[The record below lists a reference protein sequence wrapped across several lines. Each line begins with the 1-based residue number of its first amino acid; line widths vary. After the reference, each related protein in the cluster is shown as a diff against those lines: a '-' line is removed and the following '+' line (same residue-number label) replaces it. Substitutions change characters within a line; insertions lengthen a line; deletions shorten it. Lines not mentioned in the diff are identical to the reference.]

1 LKGGEK
7 VQVGGLGFI
16 NTITS
21 SGKNPSTSEG
31 FGFADHLGSIMGSG
45 IISQKGDSINSSS
58 VGSLNQE
65 VSELLDFLKSDD
77 IFDIKEGINLLKQI
91 NDTDNNDLLSAIKS
105 YLGLEDEEFKEMV
118 NSFQTLLSNDSNKNG
133 KVIATSGK
141 MTVELNTENLK
152 ENHLEK
158 TLDEDST
165 LQGKELDELL
175 ACLNQ
180 IIALPIQDLP
190 KMINKDFSEI
200 IKVVK
205 LYELL
210 SKNQDGTIKNTPLSE
225 MIHQIAQKLEI
236 VVEQHKETTRNDY
249 LQKTFHSVEK
259 ELQTLQSTENGQV
272 NNQTTLKLDA
282 AGGMAHFHQM
292 TKPEQLMVMLDTGGK
307 PISAEQL
314 IQQFGNI
321 LSKSQFSKIG
331 GTQKLFIKLNP
342 ENLGSIRIELIQKD
356 STIVARIMTTTGAA
370 KDVLESQLQGLK
382 HAFSSQNIPVD
393 RIEITQQ
400 ITNPQ
405 ERFFHRDQQQG
416 HQQNEEQT
424 QKDQSNDGEFN
435 QSFEEALLNI
445 EV

>member
-7 VQVGGLGFI
+7 VQIGGLGFI

-21 SGKNPSTSEG
+21 GEKSSSTADG
-31 FGFADHLGSIMGSG
+31 FGFAGLLGSIMGSG
-45 IISQKGDSINSSS
+45 SITQKSESLNSMS
-58 VGSLNQE
+58 VGSSNQE
-65 VSELLDFLKSDD
+65 VGELLDFLKSDD
-77 IFDIKEGINLLKQI
+77 VFDVNDGIKLLNQL

-105 YLGLEDEEFKEMV
+105 YLGLEDKDFKEMV
-118 NSFQTLLSNDSNKNG
+118 KSLQTLLSNDSNKNE
-133 KVIATSGK
+133 KVIASSVK
-141 MTVELNTENLK
+141 LTVELNSENLE
-152 ENHLEK
+152 ENQLEK
-158 TLDEDST
+158 TLDDDST
-165 LQGKELDELL
+165 PQRKELDELL

-180 IIALPIQDLP
+180 IIALSIQDLP
-190 KMINKDFSEI
+190 KMINKDFGEI

-210 SKNQDGTIKNTPLSE
+210 SKNQDGASKNTPLSE

-259 ELQTLQSTENGQV
+259 ELQTLQSTENGQMKSP
-272 NNQTTLKLDA
+272 TTLKLDA
-282 AGGMAHFHQM
+282 AGGMVHLHQM
-292 TKPEQLMVMLDTGGK
+292 AKPEQLMVMLDTGGK
-307 PISAEQL
+307 PVSAEQL

-382 HAFSSQNIPVD
+382 HAFSTQNIPVD

-400 ITNPQ
+400 LTNPQ
-405 ERFFHRDQQQG
+405 DRFFHRDQQHG
-416 HQQNEEQT
+416 QQQSEEQT

>member
-7 VQVGGLGFI
+7 VQIGGLGFI
-16 NTITS
+16 NTMTSGGKLPPTVDGLDFAGLMKSFMSNENTGQKKDLVNPLLNETS
-21 SGKNPSTSEG
+21 SQELK
-31 FGFADHLGSIMGSG
+31 G
-45 IISQKGDSINSSS
+45 I
-58 VGSLNQE
+58 V
-65 VSELLDFLKSDD
+65 DFLKNDD
-77 IFDIKEGINLLKQI
+77 VFDLRDGIKLLNEL
-91 NDTDNNDLLSAIKS
+91 NDIDNKDLLSAIKS
-105 YLGLEDEEFKEMV
+105 YLGLEDKEFKEMV
-118 NSFQTLLSNDSNKNG
+118 KSLQTLLSNDSNKNE
-133 KVIATSGK
+133 KVIATSVK
-141 MTVELNTENLK
+141 LTVEVNSENLE
-152 ENHLEK
+152 ENQLEK
-158 TLDEDST
+158 TPDEDST
-165 LQGKELDELL
+165 PQGKELDELL
-175 ACLNQ
+175 ACINQ

-190 KMINKDFSEI
+190 KMINQDFSEI

-210 SKNQDGTIKNTPLSE
+210 SKNQDGASKNTPLSE

-272 NNQTTLKLDA
+272 KSPTTLKLDA
-282 AGGMAHFHQM
+282 AGGMVHLHQM
-292 TKPEQLMVMLDTGGK
+292 AKPEQLMVMLDTGGK
-307 PISAEQL
+307 PVSAEQL

-382 HAFSSQNIPVD
+382 HAFSTQNIPVD

-400 ITNPQ
+400 FTNPQ
-405 ERFFHRDQQQG
+405 ERFFHRDQQHG
-416 HQQNEEQT
+416 NQQSEEQT